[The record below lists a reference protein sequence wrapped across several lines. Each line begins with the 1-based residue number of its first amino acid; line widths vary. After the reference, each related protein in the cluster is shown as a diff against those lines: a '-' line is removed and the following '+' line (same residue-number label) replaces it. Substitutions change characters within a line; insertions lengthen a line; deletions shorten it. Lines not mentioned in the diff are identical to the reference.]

1 MNKAIL
7 INAEYVSSDR
17 KPFQRNNSQLQREL
31 KGWEIAG
38 GSNGSYILAKP
49 AQAIFVF
56 KDTKWTHR
64 YDMRE
69 DILEHAG
76 KQKLTE
82 KSFKTLKNML
92 KSQTLSVFI
101 DEDGY
106 YTLM

>member
-1 MNKAIL
+1 MNKATL
-7 INAEYVSSDR
+7 IKTEYINSERKLFHGTKAE
-17 KPFQRNNSQLQREL
+17 LQREL
-31 KGWEIAG
+31 NKGWDIVG

-56 KDTKWTHR
+56 KDTNRTHR

-82 KSFKTLKNML
+82 NSFKTFKNML
-92 KSQTLSVFI
+92 KSQTLSNNINV
-101 DEDGY
+101 
-106 YTLM
+106 